1 MKRIIKSIFCILGIL
16 LISCENEK
24 EFDFQDKMKVTSCK
38 TRGLNSWDTCTKGLL
53 RSGKLVNLP
62 WSSSTQT
69 TIPQEVRTDIKEQDG
84 WKILYST
91 IDIDGYN

>member
-38 TRGLNSWDTCTKGLL
+38 TRGLNS
-53 RSGKLVNLP
+53 
-62 WSSSTQT
+62 
-69 TIPQEVRTDIKEQDG
+69 
-84 WKILYST
+84 
-91 IDIDGYN
+91 